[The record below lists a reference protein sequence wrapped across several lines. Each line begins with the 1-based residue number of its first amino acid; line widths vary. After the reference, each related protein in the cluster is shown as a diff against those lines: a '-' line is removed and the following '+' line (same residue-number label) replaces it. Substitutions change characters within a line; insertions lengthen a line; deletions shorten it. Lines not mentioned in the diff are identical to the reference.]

1 MAATH
6 TDSYWLQQDPVFQ
19 GRVRAALTSACVNIG
34 SEAVSTSLHYTRQR
48 YAANILNTTGQSTDP
63 YKAMFAGAVATDA
76 TCLSDATTGGTI
88 HMTDLTSALSG
99 ALLVTDAHI
108 DTAVSAM
115 FNAFLQSTPV

>member
-63 YKAMFAGAVATDA
+63 YKAMFAGA
-76 TCLSDATTGGTI
+76 DATTGGTI

-108 DTAVSAM
+108 DTAVSSM